1 MFRVGF
7 TGNHNIGFTDKQEK
21 IFKDIILEF
30 ANEKDQIE
38 FHHGDCIGA
47 DAEAHD
53 IVQACNTLF
62 HETKIPKT
70 KNQNQIFPQIA
81 IIVHPPINPKARAF
95 KNGDIILPEKEYIKR
110 NHDIVNVCDIL
121 IAVPSGYTEKSRS
134 GTWATIRYAIQQGV
148 PVWINY
154 PDGNIE
160 IK

>member
-53 IVQACNTLF
+53 IVQAYNTLF
-62 HETKIPKT
+62 WKTKIPKT
-70 KNQNQIFPQIA
+70 KKQIFPR
-81 IIVHPPINPKARAF
+81 IIIEIHPPINPKARAF
-95 KNGDIILPEKEYIKR
+95 KQGDLTHSEKEYIQR
-110 NHDIVNVCDIL
+110 NHDIVDTSDIL
-121 IAVPSGYTEKSRS
+121 IAIPSGYIEKKRS

-148 PVWINY
+148 PIWIIY

-160 IK
+160 RK